1 MFPLSQPHA
10 AAKKDVDYVT
20 LASFRAALRKF
31 LRASEQ
37 IAEGFSITPQQHQM
51 LLVIRGFDGEREP
64 TIGELATRLQVR
76 HNSAVG
82 LINRLSALGL
92 VRRIADKQDRRQV
105 HIVLTAKGHA
115 MLDKLTSAHRSELK
129 VIAPEI
135 HKLLNILNHD

>member
-1 MFPLSQPHA
+1 LSSREA
-10 AAKKDVDYVT
+10 TAKKDVDYVT

-37 IAEGFSITPQQHQM
+37 IAEGFRITPQQHQM
-51 LLVIRGFDGEREP
+51 LLVLRGFDGERNP

-76 HNSAVG
+76 HNSSVG

-92 VRRIADKQDRRQV
+92 VRRIADKHDRRQV
-105 HIVLTAKGHA
+105 HVALTAKGHA
-115 MLDKLTSAHRSELK
+115 MLDKLTSAHRTELK
-129 VIAPEI
+129 AIAPGI